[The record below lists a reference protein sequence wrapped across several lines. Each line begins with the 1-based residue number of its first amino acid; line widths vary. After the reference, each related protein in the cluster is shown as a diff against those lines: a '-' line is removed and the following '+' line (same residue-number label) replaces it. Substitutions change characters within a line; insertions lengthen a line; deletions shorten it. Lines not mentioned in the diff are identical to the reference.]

1 MRVTFIGVVTMGV
14 LLCFSGCGREKQ
26 LTTETGQAS
35 FAQIK
40 PNILLAGGQ
49 KDQLNQ
55 AAIVGQNTLLIINA
69 PGGDASENRAQT
81 LAETYPNLRTIL
93 ILTNNKKSLRD
104 GYNDLRKAFPSMEVL
119 AGKATLNEAIKEGLV
134 SGRSLE
140 KEESID
146 LGGQEAQLLPL
157 GQAASNDDAVVYLPK
172 EQVLF
177 SGGLVLSKE
186 IPELNDGDTAQWI
199 NRLQE
204 LSTKP
209 IAQII
214 PASGVVGDLELI
226 NWTRQYLVLLRSQIC
241 MLRGQNYADDDIYYF
256 IQIPGYE
263 KFTHGN
269 ERFKDNVNYVIKE
282 IREKGNIC
290 TLPTKELP
298 SWGPV
303 TIEEVRAKNH

>member
-1 MRVTFIGVVTMGV
+1 
-14 LLCFSGCGREKQ
+14 
-26 LTTETGQAS
+26 
-35 FAQIK
+35 
-40 PNILLAGGQ
+40 
-49 KDQLNQ
+49 
-55 AAIVGQNTLLIINA
+55 
-69 PGGDASENRAQT
+69 
-81 LAETYPNLRTIL
+81 
-93 ILTNNKKSLRD
+93 
-104 GYNDLRKAFPSMEVL
+104 MEVL

-172 EQVLF
+172 EQILF

-214 PASGVVGDLELI
+214 PASGGGWDLELI

-303 TIEEVRAKNH
+303 TIEEVKAKNQ